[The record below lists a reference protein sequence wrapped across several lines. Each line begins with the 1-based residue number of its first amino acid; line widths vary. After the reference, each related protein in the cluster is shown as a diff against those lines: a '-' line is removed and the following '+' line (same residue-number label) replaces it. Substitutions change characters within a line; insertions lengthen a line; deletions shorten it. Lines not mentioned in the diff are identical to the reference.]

1 MVNWVVWLQRLC
13 AVNYYTASP
22 WIHLGKEITIWVLD
36 AITTKLQQ
44 EMHWDRLLEIKVSEK
59 A

>member
-1 MVNWVVWLQRLC
+1 MTLYCLPFGQG
-13 AVNYYTASP
+13 
-22 WIHLGKEITIWVLD
+22 IHLGKEITIWVLD